1 MSADIFY
8 FELRVSRTGRVRL
21 EFMGSETDLR
31 GRGEEIGNEY
41 YRAEDIGISV
51 DSVYTYLAVSDDF
64 YNHIGIY
71 GHHESEDEL
80 PPEEWSEEK
89 KKYENMRYVRK
100 TIEDEWDEIAQTL
113 DGRPPQTTNAD
124 TSLNTIEF

>member
-1 MSADIFY
+1 MSDDIFY
-8 FELRVSRTGRVRL
+8 FELRISRTGRVRL
-21 EFMGSETDLR
+21 EFMGSEGDLR
-31 GRGEEIGNEY
+31 GRGEELGSEH
-41 YRAEDIGISV
+41 YRAEDVGISV
-51 DSVYTYLAVSDDF
+51 ESVHAYLAVSDDF

-100 TIEDEWDEIAQTL
+100 IIEDEWDAIAQTL
-113 DGRPPQTTNAD
+113 DGRPPQTAVAIAA
-124 TSLNTIEF
+124 LNDVAF